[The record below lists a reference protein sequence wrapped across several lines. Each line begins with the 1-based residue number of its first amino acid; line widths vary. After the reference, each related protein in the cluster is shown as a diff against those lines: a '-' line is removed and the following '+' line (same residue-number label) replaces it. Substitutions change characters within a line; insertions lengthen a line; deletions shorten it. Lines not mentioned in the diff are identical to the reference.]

1 MKKLFIF
8 LSILLV
14 IVLSGSLFV
23 ACGEEEE
30 TTTPPPTT
38 PTTPTE
44 PPEPVVLKMASAAM
58 FQYAEPEQAFAD
70 AFNARCGPDYT
81 IEYYP
86 SEQMVS
92 FAELL
97 DAVRTGAA
105 EMGAITPSAHSADDA
120 RLGATEIPFLFNNI
134 DAHITAMPALEELY
148 AEVFEEKFNQKLLCL
163 HNYTAVE
170 LFSVEPVTTLED
182 WDGLLVQSI
191 SPTTSALVEAFGGS
205 AVFLDYT
212 EAYGA
217 LEKGTVEAVIT
228 APAAGGIFG
237 LPEVSPYL
245 ASSYMVAAIHGFS
258 INLDVWNDLPSDVQG
273 ILLEEAQAA
282 SDAID
287 ALCKSEWEADFTN
300 LADAGVEIY
309 FVPQDEID
317 RWKDAAS
324 SLIDSMLDTLGD
336 FGADVV
342 AAADA
347 ANAQYPR

>member
-1 MKKLFIF
+1 VKKLIIL
-8 LSILLV
+8 LSIALV
-14 IVLSGSLFV
+14 IALSGSLFT
-23 ACGEEEE
+23 ACGEEK
-30 TTTPPPTT
+30 PA
-38 PTTPTE
+38 
-44 PPEPVVLKMASAAM
+44 EPVVLKMASAGM

-86 SEQMVS
+86 AEQMVA
-92 FAELL
+92 FAEIL

-105 EMGAITPSAHSADDA
+105 EMGAITPSAYSADDA
-120 RLGATEIPFLFNNI
+120 RLGANEIPFLFNNI
-134 DAHITAMPALEELY
+134 DAHIAAMPALEELY
-148 AEVFEEKFNQKLLCL
+148 AEVLEEQFNQKLLCL

-170 LFSVEPVTTLED
+170 LFSKEPVHTLED

-228 APAAGGIFG
+228 APAAGAIFG

-245 ASSYMVAAIHGFS
+245 ASCYMVAAIHGFS
-258 INLDVWNDLPSDVQG
+258 INLDVWNDLPGDIQD
-273 ILLEEAQAA
+273 ILLEEAQIA

-287 ALCKSEWEADFTN
+287 ALCKSEWEADFAN
-300 LADAGVEIY
+300 LESLGVEIY

-324 SLIDSMLDTLGD
+324 SVIDSMLDTLGD
-336 FGADVV
+336 FGAQVV

>member
-1 MKKLFIF
+1 MKKTL
-8 LSILLV
+8 ILLV
-14 IVLSGSLFV
+14 ALVLIVMSSGLFA
-23 ACGEEEE
+23 ACEDEG
-30 TTTPPPTT
+30 PA
-38 PTTPTE
+38 
-44 PPEPVVLKMASAAM
+44 EPVVLKMASAAL
-58 FQYAEPEQAFAD
+58 FQYADPEQAFAD

-86 SEQMVS
+86 AEQMVP
-92 FAELL
+92 FAEIF

-105 EMGAITPSAHSADDA
+105 EMGAITPSAYSADDA
-120 RLGATEIPFLFNNI
+120 RLGANEIPFLFNNI
-134 DAHITAMPALEELY
+134 EAHIAAMPELTELY
-148 AEVFEEKFNQKLLCL
+148 ADILEDNFNQKLLCL

-170 LFSVEPVTTLED
+170 IFSVEPVHTLED

-191 SPTTSALVEAFGGS
+191 SPTTSALVDAFGGS

-217 LEKGTVEAVIT
+217 LEKGTVKAVIT
-228 APAAGGIFG
+228 APAAGAIFG

-258 INLDVWNDLPSDVQG
+258 INLDAWNDLPGDIQD
-273 ILLEEAQAA
+273 ILLEEAQTA

-287 ALCKSEWEADFTN
+287 ALCKSEWESDFAS
-300 LADAGVEIY
+300 LEDLGVEIY

-324 SLIDSMLDTLGD
+324 SVIDSMLATLGD
-336 FGADVV
+336 FGDEVMDIAE
-342 AAADA
+342 DA
-347 ANAQYPR
+347 NDQYPR

>member
-1 MKKLFIF
+1 MKKTL
-8 LSILLV
+8 ILLV
-14 IVLSGSLFV
+14 ALVLIVMSSGLFA
-23 ACGEEEE
+23 ACEDEG
-30 TTTPPPTT
+30 PA
-38 PTTPTE
+38 
-44 PPEPVVLKMASAAM
+44 EPVVLKMASAAL

-86 SEQMVS
+86 AEQMVS
-92 FAELL
+92 FAELM

-120 RLGATEIPFLFNNI
+120 RLGATELPFLFNNI
-134 DAHITAMPALEELY
+134 EAHIAAMPALEELF
-148 AEVFEEKFNQKLLCL
+148 ADVLEENFNQKLLCL
-163 HNYTAVE
+163 HNYSAVE
-170 LFSVEPVTTLED
+170 LFSVDPVHTLED

-228 APAAGGIFG
+228 APAAGAIFG
-237 LPEVSPYL
+237 LPEVSPNL
-245 ASSYMVAAIHGFS
+245 ASCYMVAAIHGFS
-258 INLDVWNDLPSDVQG
+258 INLDVWNDLPGDIQD
-273 ILLEEAQAA
+273 ILMEEAHTA
-282 SDAID
+282 SVGID
-287 ALCKSEWEADFTN
+287 AFVKSEWEADFAN
-300 LADAGVEIY
+300 LADLGVEIY

-324 SLIDSMLDTLGD
+324 SVIDSMLATLGD
-336 FGADVV
+336 FGEDVLEIADE
-342 AAADA
+342 
-347 ANAQYPR
+347 ANDQYPR